1 MDADALFTAQLTPQE
16 WFGLISSLIIEG
28 DDEKLSFWMEHLI
41 VSGKIDVNVPL
52 RKNTWLIRMVASGN
66 PELVRLLLRYGANV
80 QLGTTPEGT
89 TPIVKAVMLS
99 GVNVDASKKSDIIKL
114 LVENDRTILTT
125 RVRGKHILQ
134 YCYESYQIDGFDHLS
149 LLLDLG
155 FDINMKNCDVYQG
168 QLSNYSMIFWAAYE
182 NNYELFNFLIARGA
196 NPNDRADFSDSPI
209 GFSRVVESKS
219 LLHFITTRVRP
230 VEDKRRLMNKLLSAG
245 ADVDEG
251 DVSGRTC
258 LWHMVYQCQVPL
270 CDLLL
275 QYGAN
280 PHKRCHMQYGNSSPL
295 DHAQSGLKN
304 HILQVIR
311 DRRDATVL
319 ALHSQGVP
327 PDVLYN
333 FVMPHQ

>member
-41 VSGKIDVNVPL
+41 VSGKIDVNIPL

-149 LLLDLG
+149 LL
-155 FDINMKNCDVYQG
+155 
-168 QLSNYSMIFWAAYE
+168 
-182 NNYELFNFLIARGA
+182 
-196 NPNDRADFSDSPI
+196 
-209 GFSRVVESKS
+209 
-219 LLHFITTRVRP
+219 
-230 VEDKRRLMNKLLSAG
+230 
-245 ADVDEG
+245 
-251 DVSGRTC
+251 
-258 LWHMVYQCQVPL
+258 
-270 CDLLL
+270 
-275 QYGAN
+275 
-280 PHKRCHMQYGNSSPL
+280 SS
-295 DHAQSGLKN
+295 Q
-304 HILQVIR
+304 Q
-311 DRRDATVL
+311 
-319 ALHSQGVP
+319 
-327 PDVLYN
+327 
-333 FVMPHQ
+333 